1 MEPQTI
7 QGEVSHHVYPLTFNV
22 SSNQYTRERE
32 IPSKTNLLNMFY
44 AEHLEVGGATRIPV
58 GIPDFKAYGLQC
70 WLSVKSM
77 NCAYRGSV
85 PSTHIRRPLTPAP
98 GALAP
103 SAVLLGYSHTQN

>member
-32 IPSKTNLLNMFY
+32 IPSKTNLLNTFY

-70 WLSVKSM
+70 WLSV
-77 NCAYRGSV
+77 
-85 PSTHIRRPLTPAP
+85 
-98 GALAP
+98 
-103 SAVLLGYSHTQN
+103 